1 MAKLTLRRTPA
12 ARHDGRQDAGQ
23 DGRQD
28 AGQDGRQDAGQE
40 LSATRDTRPELF
52 TTRDVTRATGRGL
65 STRRV
70 PLIAAAV
77 VVAAVAA
84 GAGVALTD
92 GNGSP
97 SPSSNSAS
105 PVTTASVVR
114 TNLTT
119 TVQVGGSIGYDGT
132 YTIAAPSGASASQVS
147 QAQQAVNRDQQALSS
162 DEQAE
167 SDGSSADSQT
177 ISTDQA
183 NVDTDQSTLNT
194 DTATKKKDC
203 AGTGAATPA
212 CDQDTQQVSQD
223 QTQLTQ
229 DQQQLASAQ
238 SMAKTNHDQLQA
250 KVAADQTTLQ
260 GDQDTLESLQATA
273 MNPGTAYTSLPKV
286 GEVIKQDQPVYSV
299 SDDRVP
305 LLYGSIPAYR
315 TFHVGMSD
323 GADVGQLTHDLITLG
338 YANSLPQSNA
348 YSSDTAAAVER
359 WQTALGLPAT
369 GQILLGEVV
378 FEPGPIRVTSVTPSV
393 GESTGG
399 GGGTGGTGG
408 GGGTVLTATSTT
420 PIVTVDLDVT
430 QEYLVKPG
438 DAVSVVLPNGV
449 TSVDGHVETVGNVA
463 TCPGG
468 GGTGTGNT
476 SADNSTCSSAGSGSN
491 STPTVTVTI
500 ALDKTS
506 ARGATLDQAPVNVN
520 ITSQRANNVL
530 AVPVSALLA
539 LAGGGYAV
547 QVVTGSTSHL
557 VAVTTGLYSSTLV
570 QVSGAGLAPG
580 TLVEVP
586 SS

>member
-1 MAKLTLRRTPA
+1 MVAKLTLRRTPS

-23 DGRQD
+23 
-28 AGQDGRQDAGQE
+28 E
-40 LSATRDTRPELF
+40 SSATRDTTPELF
-52 TTRDVTRATGRGL
+52 TTRATRRGL

-70 PLIAAAV
+70 VLIAAAV
-77 VVAAVAA
+77 VVAAGAA
-84 GAGVALTD
+84 GAAVALTG

-97 SPSSNSAS
+97 ASSSSSAS
-105 PVTTASVVR
+105 SVSTAPVVR

-119 TVQVGGSIGYDGT
+119 TVQVGGSIGYDGS
-132 YTIAAPSGASASQVS
+132 YTIGAPSGASASQVS
-147 QAQQAVNRDQQALSS
+147 QAQQAVTRDQQTLAS

-167 SDGSSADSQT
+167 SDGSSGDSQT

-183 NVDTDQSTLNT
+183 NVNTDQSTLNT
-194 DTATKKKDC
+194 DTATKNKDC
-203 AGTGAATPA
+203 AGKGASTMA
-212 CDQDTQQVSQD
+212 CTQDTQKVSQD
-223 QTQLTQ
+223 QNALTQ
-229 DQQQLASAQ
+229 AQQALATAQ
-238 SMAKTNHDQLQA
+238 SMGKTNGDQQSA
-250 KVAADQTTLQ
+250 KVSADQTTLQ
-260 GDQDTLESLQATA
+260 GDQNTLASLLATA
-273 MNPGTAYTSLPKV
+273 VNPGTAYTSLPTV
-286 GEVIKQDQPVYSV
+286 GDIIKQDQPVYSV
-299 SDDRVP
+299 SDKPVP

-315 TFHVGMSD
+315 AFYVGMPD
-323 GADVGQLTHDLITLG
+323 GADVGELTHDLIVLG
-338 YANSLPQSNA
+338 YANSLPQSNT

-369 GQILLGEVV
+369 GEILLGEAV

-393 GESTGG
+393 GESIGGG
-399 GGGTGGTGG
+399 GGGTGGGG
-408 GGGTVLTATSTT
+408 GGGTVVTATSTT

-438 DAVSVVLPNGV
+438 DAVSVVLPDGATTV
-449 TSVDGHVETVGNVA
+449 GGHVETVGNVA

-468 GGTGTGNT
+468 GGAGTGNT
-476 SADNSTCSSAGSGSN
+476 SADNSTCSSAGGGSN

-506 ARGATLDQAPVNVN
+506 TSGATLDQAPVNVN
-520 ITSQRANNVL
+520 ITSQRVNNVL
-530 AVPVSALLA
+530 AVPVNALLA

-557 VAVTTGLYSSTLV
+557 VAVTTGLYSNTLV
-570 QVSGAGLAPG
+570 QVSGAGITPG